1 MTEVLDLFPT
11 LTDEQGDM
19 RQTCHRDVDRVLA
32 PFIAANR
39 AREWHMDPTSG
50 WPPRCSKKRTGQGC
64 EPSEFPTAAAACVV
78 GDRPGPTG
86 HDSLGEDR
94 RRSCHTRRG
103 AGLEAPERSHSRG
116 STVSSTGAA

>member
-78 GDRPGPTG
+78 GDRPGPHRARLARRG
-86 HDSLGEDR
+86 PPPLVPYKAR
-94 RRSCHTRRG
+94 RRTGG
-103 AGLEAPERSHSRG
+103 A
-116 STVSSTGAA
+116 